1 VARLFVG
8 NATERGIPTVLA
20 PGESLHIDWVNA
32 TAQDPEALIVSAS
45 KSYLDWYMLT
55 QARFDFTRV
64 AANRATNAGLRVR
77 ARVRI
82 TCRVGVKTRVRVK
95 IRARGMVRVW
105 GSGYNTHNRRPS
117 HCFPSLT
124 RSLRAKLAS

>member
-1 VARLFVG
+1 MTTLQVARLFVG

-55 QARFDFTRV
+55 QARASTPAFTCSGDLMPGHGLFRPPPWS
-64 AANRATNAGLRVR
+64 AIGAGKTGSELRSEAGTAQSL
-77 ARVRI
+77 ARI
-82 TCRVGVKTRVRVK
+82 IC
-95 IRARGMVRVW
+95 
-105 GSGYNTHNRRPS
+105 
-117 HCFPSLT
+117 
-124 RSLRAKLAS
+124 